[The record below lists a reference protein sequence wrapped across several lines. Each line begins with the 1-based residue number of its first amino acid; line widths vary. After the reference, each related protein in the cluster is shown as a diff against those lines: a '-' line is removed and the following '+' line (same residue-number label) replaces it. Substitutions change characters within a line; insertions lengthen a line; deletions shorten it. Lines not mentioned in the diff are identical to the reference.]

1 MFKPLQFEY
10 NVNEVKELKKQ
21 EFSIDTNL
29 NSTRLSTMAV

>member
-10 NVNEVKELKKQ
+10 NVNEVEELKRQ
-21 EFSIDTNL
+21 EFGIDTNL